1 MEVLFEDVL
10 GALGG
15 RTQMEEDQ
23 REGVG
28 LYDPLLTPACLVI
41 HQVHKSLLRHT
52 PAAMSTC
59 PMHRAKSPRVKPS
72 GTFSSVPFGKL
83 LSIFLSVLS
92 DQGTQHLTLLI
103 VTFSCAEDTCEPLH
117 KGRAWAVTINLIFVL
132 QISFIP

>member
-1 MEVLFEDVL
+1 MLFEEVL

-23 REGVG
+23 REAVG
-28 LYDPLLTPACLVI
+28 LYGPLLTPACLVT
-41 HQVHKSLLRHT
+41 HQVHKSPLRHT

-59 PMHRAKSPRVKPS
+59 PMHRARSPQVKPS
-72 GTFSSVPFGKL
+72 GTFSPLPFSKL

-92 DQGTQHLTLLI
+92 EQRTQHLTFLI
-103 VTFSCAEDTCEPLH
+103 VTFSCADNTCEPLH
-117 KGRAWAVTINLIFVL
+117 KERAWAVTINLIFVL